1 MEAFIARQPIF
12 DKDKNVF
19 AYELLFRDSLDNV
32 FTHQDSNQASSRVIA
47 DSFVLQGMEKLT
59 GGKIA
64 FINITQDILIKNYVT
79 LLPKD
84 FIAVE
89 ILETVEP
96 DTQVIAACKKLKQ
109 SGYLMVLDDF
119 VYEERFKPFVDLAD
133 IIKVDFLA
141 TKKEERRHLVEEF
154 SPRGILFL
162 AEKVETQEAFQEAL
176 DIGYHYF
183 QGYFFSKPLIV
194 SSRVIPGDKLHYLNL
209 LREIQQPEIDF
220 ARIEEIIKRDISLSY
235 KLLRYIN
242 SAFFGLRLKIKSLRH
257 ALTLLGKIEI
267 RKWTS
272 LVSLAS
278 MGNDKPEELLN
289 QSIVRAKFCEALAF
303 QIGLPRRSDDLFL
316 MGMFS
321 LIDAI
326 VDHPLPEILKD
337 IPIDDDIKAA
347 LLGEQNILR
356 EVFECVLSYE
366 TGDWNK
372 LSQQAT
378 KLGIDET
385 VIPNLYQEAVEWGHQ
400 SLQEGFLNE

>member
-1 MEAFIARQPIF
+1 METFIARQPIF
-12 DKDKNVF
+12 DQEQNVF
-19 AYELLFRDSLDNV
+19 AYELLFRNSLDNV
-32 FTHQDSNQASSRVIA
+32 FTHLDSDQATSRVIA

-79 LLPKD
+79 LLPKN

-96 DTQVIAACKKLKQ
+96 DSQAIDACKKLKQ

-119 VYEERFKPFVDLAD
+119 VYDERFKPFVDLAD

-141 TKKEERRHLVEEF
+141 TDKEERKRLVDEY
-154 SPRGILFL
+154 SPRGIRFL
-162 AEKVETQEAFQEAL
+162 AEKVETQEAFREAMDL
-176 DIGYHYF
+176 GYHYF

-194 SSRVIPGDKLHYLNL
+194 RSRVIPGDKLHHLNL

-220 ARIEEIIKRDISLSY
+220 AKIEEIIKRDISLSY

-242 SAFFGLRLKIKSLRH
+242 SAFFGLRIKVKSLRH

-278 MGNDKPEELLN
+278 MGSDKPKELLN
-289 QSIVRAKFCEALAF
+289 QSIVRAKFCESLAF
-303 QIGLPRRSDDLFL
+303 KVGLSRRSDDLFL

-326 VDHPLPEILKD
+326 VDHPLSELLNN

-347 LLGEQNILR
+347 LLGEPNILR
-356 EVFECVLSYE
+356 EVYECVLAYE
-366 TGDWNK
+366 KGEWEK

-378 KLGIDET
+378 KLGINET
-385 VIPNLYQEAVEWGHQ
+385 EIPNLYQEAVEWGHQ